1 MPVGQVQLKPLGFGD
16 RRHKWLQPPFS
27 IAHGVVTGKGGG
39 EGSIMRTTAQ
49 GGQEE
54 AGGGQGL
61 LTWGPPAVEDMDVH
75 EVLQILLQGLPVQPR
90 QPVSALDTLGL
101 PVCPIDALFI
111 EGQPKRVGE
120 LASNQHLPGT
130 QHVSSPSKVPQYS
143 AVPEHSGKESE
154 CSLAATACCVT
165 SCDLAQELVVK
176 SLCALVCQS
185 VIGL

>member
-54 AGGGQGL
+54 AGGGPGL
-61 LTWGPPAVEDMDVH
+61 LTWGPPAVEDVDVH

-90 QPVSALDTLGL
+90 QPVRALDTLGL

-111 EGQPKRVGE
+111 EGQPERVGE

-130 QHVSSPSKVPQYS
+130 QRVCHPPARSHSTRQCLSTRARSQNAAWPLLP
-143 AVPEHSGKESE
+143 AV
-154 CSLAATACCVT
+154 
-165 SCDLAQELVVK
+165 
-176 SLCALVCQS
+176 
-185 VIGL
+185 